1 MRTTVHPTPIR
12 TAAGSPSAPRRP
24 AGRSVPRLLRGTAV
38 LALGALALTGCGT
51 PAAGPEATAAAS
63 AAAADGTAADGT
75 ASGPLTVER
84 PWAKARTT
92 GGMTGVFGTLVNDGD
107 SPVVL
112 TGASAE
118 GVAGA
123 VELHETVLDPETG
136 ATVMRR
142 LQEPV
147 TIAPGDSY
155 ALEPGAD
162 HIMLL
167 DLRCGLHAGDELALR
182 LQFEDGTEQVLTAA
196 IRDYAGAR
204 EEYRPGEGPEQGA
217 PASHGTTSPA
227 ASSPGDTADGTSGH
241 GGSGEAGTMHGGS
254 AEGTPAAGASAAHDG
269 TTAAAE
275 LPACDA

>member
-12 TAAGSPSAPRRP
+12 TAAGSPSAPQGS
-24 AGRSVPRLLRGTAV
+24 AGRPVPRLLRGTAV
-38 LALGALALTGCGT
+38 LALGALALTGCGA

-63 AAAADGTAADGT
+63 AAAADGTA
-75 ASGPLTVER
+75 SGPLTVEQ

-107 SPVVL
+107 TPVVL

-167 DLRCGLHAGDELALR
+167 DLQCGLYAGDELALR

-204 EEYRPGEGPEQGA
+204 EEYRPGEGPEEGA

-227 ASSPGDTADGTSGH
+227 ASSPGDTAQQSSGH
-241 GGSGEAGTMHGGS
+241 DGS
-254 AEGTPAAGASAAHDG
+254 ADGSSAHGASGTGTGAAHDG